1 MEQMIKIDVPE
12 GYEVGGKCEY
22 YDSCTKKQ
30 WITLYLIKKEP
41 EFIEIR
47 AYLVK
52 TDHDGLVYCSV
63 QKGWDTPELVA
74 KQESFVKWLD
84 QDWRKVEI

>member
-1 MEQMIKIDVPE
+1 MKQMIEIDVPD
-12 GYEVGGKCEY
+12 GREVDK
-22 YDSCTKKQ
+22 
-30 WITLYLIKKEP
+30 ITEVCGTGVYILFKKKEP

-52 TDHDGLVYCSV
+52 TDYDGLVYCSV
-63 QKGWDTPELVA
+63 QKWWDTPELAA
-74 KQESFVKWLD
+74 KHESFVKWLD